1 MRVSLVTK
9 GGRFLGGASRIAVE
23 LAAALK
29 SQGVQAQLFC
39 YNETPDAPDTRLVTA
54 AGLVQR
60 VKRHVD
66 WRLQRLGFTSRS
78 DWELP
83 CLGSQG
89 ALASDLIH
97 FHDVF
102 ECVSPLLL
110 ETLSQR
116 RTVCLTVHD
125 CSPFTGGCLYPV
137 ECRRFEEACGRCPQR
152 ERIGRFDFTILN
164 IKLRRRA
171 AVSGGI
177 HFIFPSRWIQSEAEK
192 SLPIQ
197 GRSHFIPNGFD
208 PVPYRFPTRDEA
220 RDRLGLSPQD
230 RVVLM
235 GAHSLVNPY
244 KGAFFALQALRSISD
259 LDPVALV
266 LGHPSPEV
274 REVLQGMRIIAPGFV
289 AEKAGLANYYA
300 AADLLLFPSLAD
312 NLPIMIQESM
322 AAGTPVL
329 AFNTGGI
336 PEMIEHDKTGW
347 LVESSN
353 QEALNS
359 ILRRIL
365 VQSVPVN
372 MGASA
377 KAAIHR
383 YFSMDDFVSR
393 HLELYGEVKKS
404 CR

>member
-1 MRVSLVTK
+1 VTK

-23 LAAALK
+23 LAAAFK
-29 SQGVQAQLFC
+29 TQGVQAQLFC
-39 YNETPDAPDTRLVTA
+39 YNQTPDAPDTKLVTA
-54 AGLVQR
+54 VGLVQR
-60 VKRHVD
+60 VQRHVD

-83 CLGSQG
+83 CLRSKG
-89 ALASDLIH
+89 ALESDIIH

-110 ETLSQR
+110 ETLSQPR
-116 RTVCLTVHD
+116 FVCLTVHD

-137 ECRRFEEACGRCPQR
+137 DCRRFEEACGRCPQR
-152 ERIGRFDFTILN
+152 KQIGRFDFTTAN

-171 AVSGGI
+171 ATSGDI

-208 PVPYRFPTRDEA
+208 PVPYMFPTRHEA
-220 RDRLGLSPQD
+220 RERLGLSAHEK
-230 RVVLM
+230 VVLM

-244 KGAFFALQALRSISD
+244 KGATFALQAVRSVSD

-274 REVLQGMRIIAPGFV
+274 QEVLQGVRVITPGFV
-289 AEKAGLANYYA
+289 AEKARLANYYA

-322 AAGTPVL
+322 AAGSPVL

-347 LVESSN
+347 LVERRN
-353 QEALNS
+353 QAALNS
-359 ILRRIL
+359 TLRSIL
-365 VQSVPVN
+365 VQGVPVN
-372 MGASA
+372 MGVSA
-377 KAAIHR
+377 KEAIHR
-383 YFSMDDFVSR
+383 SFSMDDFVSR
-393 HLELYGEVKKS
+393 HLELYREVKKS
-404 CR
+404 RQ